1 MAVKPTD
8 LERALHE
15 LIDALDRR
23 VPHMERVGE
32 ASIASDAARLRAA
45 AVKRLEEL
53 GERERPNTASDTPS
67 DIVAAERDD

>member
-53 GERERPNTASDTPS
+53 GERERPNTPS

>member
-1 MAVKPTD
+1 MAVKQTD

-67 DIVAAERDD
+67 DIVAAESDD

>member
-1 MAVKPTD
+1 
-8 LERALHE
+8 
-15 LIDALDRR
+15 
-23 VPHMERVGE
+23 MERVGE

-67 DIVAAERDD
+67 DIVAAESDD

>member
-1 MAVKPTD
+1 MAVKQTD

-23 VPHMERVGE
+23 VPHMERAGE
-32 ASIASDAARLRAA
+32 SSIASDAARLRAA

-53 GERERPNTASDTPS
+53 GDIAPRNTPS
-67 DIVAAERDD
+67 DGAVVDRDD

>member
-53 GERERPNTASDTPS
+53 GERERPNTPSDSPS

>member
-67 DIVAAERDD
+67 DIVAAESDD